1 MKQVCWMSQ
10 PFLSQTPLNR
20 SAPKSPQSVPMHRNP
35 CLLASQACTVK
46 AMEILFASHKSI
58 SVQHVPYLPLPAFSF
73 VSDGTQ
79 TLNVGTAMGPLHVV
93 GALSITVASPILGT
107 SHVTVLGVLA
117 LATIIVHLYEVHGPI
132 EPQSISASST
142 VKVNSR
148 CFMWNIL

>member
-1 MKQVCWMSQ
+1 MLDVATILVTDTLESVC
-10 PFLSQTPLNR
+10 TKVATICAR
-20 SAPKSPQSVPMHRNP
+20 
-35 CLLASQACTVK
+35 AS
-46 AMEILFASHKSI
+46 ESL
-58 SVQHVPYLPLPAFSF
+58 F
-73 VSDGTQ
+73 VSVASVHGESHGDFVCLPQINLSAACSILAFAGILICFGWHP

-93 GALSITVASPILGT
+93 RALSITVASPILGT
-107 SHVTVLGVLA
+107 SHVTVLGILA